1 MKLFTKVNC
10 KAYLKD
16 VKDGVYIQLYNSDG
30 SLCNASTV
38 TDINSSAYAYKEDEV
53 IKDLSSFDG
62 DCVEKVY
69 RKRVE
74 KEFTGFLVGITSVAV
89 KGIIG
94 TDWEEPPYCAPYGY
108 CFKEIK
114 ETEKVG
120 VVYFRNNAKRYVLL
134 ADMEE

>member
-1 MKLFTKVNC
+1 MIFEKVKC
-10 KAYLKD
+10 KAYLKA

-30 SLCNASTV
+30 SLCNTRTV

-74 KEFTGFLVGITSVAV
+74 KEFSGFLVGITNVAV

-94 TDWEEPPYCAPYGY
+94 TDWYESPYCTNYGY
-108 CFKEIK
+108 CFKETK
-114 ETEKVG
+114 KEKVG
-120 VVYFRNNAKRYVLL
+120 VVYFRNNAKRYVPL
-134 ADMEE
+134 ADMED